1 MKRSNKTAS
10 ASNPP
15 RRVTVEQPVA
25 SIRETE
31 QARALLQDQLQRLYW
46 WVFNACRIK
55 GFLRAKQ
62 LDELEAESE
71 LVTEEQST
79 LPRESAASA
88 EYPTTELK

>member
-10 ASNPP
+10 ASNQP
-15 RRVTVEQPVA
+15 RRVTAEQPVA
-25 SIRETE
+25 AIRETE
-31 QARALLQDQLQRLYW
+31 QARALLQDQLHRLYW

-71 LVTEEQST
+71 LLTDEQNT
-79 LPRESAASA
+79 LPSEPAASA
-88 EYPTTELK
+88 EYPATELK

>member
-1 MKRSNKTAS
+1 MKRSAKTAS
-10 ASNPP
+10 ASDPP
-15 RRVTVEQPVA
+15 SPGIAHQSVA

-31 QARALLQDQLQRLYW
+31 QARALLQDQLHSLYW

-71 LVTEEQST
+71 PLIDEQST
-79 LPRESAASA
+79 PERKPAASA
-88 EYPTTELK
+88 EHSATEPK